1 MIKSGDCHGV
11 ISYIEN
17 EGGGLVMLER
27 LNLMTGFEDQDY
39 VSVFQASV
47 KYVPSD
53 EIVRVL
59 TNDYT
64 TTHWNPLVFAI
75 YYQRLDIVEY
85 FCEKWRM
92 TPVRSCLLRPFLM
105 QPS

>member
-1 MIKSGDCHGV
+1 MIKIGDCQGV

-53 EIVRVL
+53 EIMRVL

-75 YYQRLDIVEY
+75 YY
-85 FCEKWRM
+85 
-92 TPVRSCLLRPFLM
+92 
-105 QPS
+105 